1 MQYFKLKIEVVEYF
15 VAQLK
20 LSYDINFASKYFPIG
35 RLAFKVEG
43 GGKTRIFAIPNSF
56 KQALMR
62 PFHDWCMS
70 VLKKMRMDGTYNQLG
85 PLERL
90 KGVKK
95 LYYFYLSSATDRFPL
110 WIQLSVVH
118 RIFNLLIGYVWVAC
132 GLGFHYFNVVSSKAR
147 RL

>member
-1 MQYFKLKIEVVEYF
+1 M
-15 VAQLK
+15 AQLK
-20 LSYDINFASKYFPIG
+20 LSYDIHFASKYFPIG

-70 VLKKMRMDGTYNQLG
+70 VLKKMKMDGTYNQLG

-90 KGVKK
+90 KSVKK
-95 LYYFYLSSATDRFPL
+95 FDSFYLSSATDRFPL
-110 WIQLSVVH
+110 WISYLWCIGSLISLWVRVGRFLV
-118 RIFNLLIGYVWVAC
+118 RISLL
-132 GLGFHYFNVVSSKAR
+132 
-147 RL
+147 